1 MTNPILA
8 WGPLL
13 VFFVAAAA
21 GSLIGYLQFL
31 SL

>member
-8 WGPLL
+8 WGPFLL
-13 VFFVAAAA
+13 FLVAAAA

-31 SL
+31 AL

>member
-8 WGPLL
+8 WGPL
-13 VFFVAAAA
+13 VAFFVAAAV

-31 SL
+31 SI

>member
-8 WGPLL
+8 WAPLV

-31 SL
+31 SI

>member
-8 WGPLL
+8 WGPLV

-21 GSLIGYLQFL
+21 GSLLGFVQFL